1 MVAIDYTQQMALLA
15 VTPQDEKPKVVG
27 VARYFLNPDIRTAE
41 VTVVVRDDYQ
51 NKGVGRELLTYL
63 TYLAKKNGLVGFTAE
78 VLVAN
83 AAMLRLFKR
92 MGFDIE
98 TVSEDGV
105 VYELKLAF
113 R

>member
-1 MVAIDYTQQMALLA
+1 
-15 VTPQDEKPKVVG
+15 
-27 VARYFLNPDIRTAE
+27 
-41 VTVVVRDDYQ
+41 
-51 NKGVGRELLTYL
+51 LLTYL